1 MNIVYVD
8 ADLLLH
14 RAAWAN
20 SDNVEWEPGVVSID
34 EDLDAAQVQF
44 DLNLTE
50 VLSGVE
56 YACYALAFSSG
67 LNFRKR
73 LNPSYKANRDRTKRP
88 GIMTALK
95 DWAMNEYPSLMMKGL
110 EADDILGISGT
121 QHKDIVMAS
130 FDKDMLT
137 VPGLHYNWRKPELGV
152 FRVGEREADLKFLE
166 QCITGDSTDGYY
178 GIKGLGPKKA
188 QKILAGAT
196 DFNDGLWRVA
206 QAYACRG
213 YSYDYMLTQMRMAR
227 ILRSTDWD
235 RTNHQPILFDPNL

>member
-1 MNIVYVD
+1 MNVFYID

-34 EDLDAAQVQF
+34 EDLEGAKVQF
-44 DLNLTE
+44 DFDLDE
-50 VLSGVE
+50 VLHGIE
-56 YACYALAFSSG
+56 YAAYVLAFSSS

-88 GIMTALK
+88 EILRPLK
-95 DWAMNEYPSLMMKGL
+95 EWAMTEYPSVMAKWL

-121 QHKDIVMAS
+121 YSKDVVMAS

-137 VPGLHYNWRKPELGV
+137 VPGLHYNWRKPELGI
-152 FRVGEREADLKFLE
+152 FRVSERDADLKFLE

-196 DFNDGLWRVA
+196 DLNDGLWRVA
-206 QAYACRG
+206 QAYVCRG
-213 YSYDYMLTQMRMAR
+213 YSYEYMLTQMRMAR
-227 ILRSTDWD
+227 ILRTTDWD
-235 RTNHQPILFDPNL
+235 RTTNQPKLFDPNL

>member
-1 MNIVYVD
+1 MNIIYVD

-50 VLSGVE
+50 ALKYINYDAYV
-56 YACYALAFSSG
+56 LAFSSG

-95 DWAMNEYPSLMMKGL
+95 AWAMDEYPSAMMKGL

-121 QHKDIVMAS
+121 EHKEVVMAS
-130 FDKDMLT
+130 FDKDMMS
-137 VPGLHYNWRKPELGV
+137 VPGRHYNWRKPGLGI
-152 FRVGEREADLKFLE
+152 FQISQRVADLKFLE

-196 DFNDGLWRVA
+196 DLNDGLWRVA
-206 QAYACRG
+206 QAYVCRG
-213 YSYDYMLTQMRMAR
+213 YSYEYMLTQMRMAR
-227 ILRSTDWD
+227 ILRTTDWD
-235 RTNHQPILFDPNL
+235 RTTNQPILFDPNL